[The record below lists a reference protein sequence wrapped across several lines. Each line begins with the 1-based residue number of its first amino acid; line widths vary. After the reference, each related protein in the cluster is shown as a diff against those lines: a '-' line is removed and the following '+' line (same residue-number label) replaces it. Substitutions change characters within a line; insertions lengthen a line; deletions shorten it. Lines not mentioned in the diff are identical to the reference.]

1 MLHACSARSMAHRA
15 LFGAARFAATKP
27 EMSSANPEMK
37 LTNHIG
43 SGVAAR
49 RWREAPIGRQPK
61 PKAKKKGYAQ
71 TSDIFL
77 GGAGLPPP
85 PMPPKLVPIGSSSS
99 EELDMLA
106 NVLALTKGGDARGRR
121 QAVGGSEG
129 TPEPARVA
137 APAEAGAS
145 SASVSAD
152 ADTRQRV
159 APAEALEAYQAF
171 VVSMTE
177 STPEHRRRR
186 RRNMEAALGMEAGR
200 LHPGSSLTED
210 EQQAVGARFLES
222 RLGAAILQR
231 SVARGGEAALSSQ
244 SRPGGNHAVQAELIK
259 QKQKKEE
266 QEGPP
271 AAPVLVKEAEGAV
284 DENGSSTA
292 CHTAAMQGLTTERDV
307 LAAVL
312 AITGKGK
319 DEGKGGRKK
328 EEKKEEKKVKK
339 KEKKASGAPAGQV
352 QTKAS
357 KADKPGATPTE
368 VVSELPTDGEVSPSF
383 TDPVI
388 TCAHGEND
396 SSAPSLGRG
405 DPAQEPA
412 ILAAVLKL
420 TGKEKGK
427 ASAAFAS
434 SSDGDVRPQVVAT
447 AGKAKACVAE
457 DTMLKDAFDGLVK
470 VRGGAKRASERPAG
484 PVVAETTMDVDALNA
499 IITEELEGAGNDALR
514 QQEADRLA
522 EATRVEDVRKRQDE
536 ALLRRLREVGP
547 ALVALRDHLLLW
559 QEQRGDEPEAADASR
574 RGEDLVVE
582 VNATMSMVVAE
593 KDARMGAAAVTP
605 MADVRTA
612 LAERPREHW
621 VSQLHAAY
629 WKEKGLGD
637 AFPMYNRARTQ
648 DFLEASLAEELP
660 LVGALLPK
668 AAGLPAS
675 AVDCGLVLRALA
687 AGGGKGR
694 LHIVDTSHALLFGLP
709 THPLT
714 RVVIPFTT
722 LYELHA
728 LIGRLDTAKERFE
741 TLLKRLACPL
751 SAGQVAL
758 VPPLAELECFTAHC
772 SAVATALNGK
782 LSPSTPDDRI
792 LLTAYKM
799 HALSKQ
805 LHRAQPSA
813 ATPAIVQLLT
823 EDAELSMRA
832 GALGLSSSQPPQ
844 LL

>member
-271 AAPVLVKEAEGAV
+271 AAPVLVK
-284 DENGSSTA
+284 
-292 CHTAAMQGLTTERDV
+292 
-307 LAAVL
+307 
-312 AITGKGK
+312 
-319 DEGKGGRKK
+319 
-328 EEKKEEKKVKK
+328 
-339 KEKKASGAPAGQV
+339 
-352 QTKAS
+352 
-357 KADKPGATPTE
+357 
-368 VVSELPTDGEVSPSF
+368 
-383 TDPVI
+383 
-388 TCAHGEND
+388 
-396 SSAPSLGRG
+396 
-405 DPAQEPA
+405 
-412 ILAAVLKL
+412 
-420 TGKEKGK
+420 K
-427 ASAAFAS
+427 ASAALRRALAR
-434 SSDGDVRPQVVAT
+434 GDVPLAALSAPGVPTAILANALSVAARTARIDDACALARLLAAAAGALARLLAAARP
-447 AGKAKACVAE
+447 G
-457 DTMLKDAFDGLVK
+457 D
-470 VRGGAKRASERPAG
+470 RRAPRPLDMNY
-484 PVVAETTMDVDALNA
+484 TT
-499 IITEELEGAGNDALR
+499 
-514 QQEADRLA
+514 
-522 EATRVEDVRKRQDE
+522 
-536 ALLRRLREVGP
+536 ALLKNVSQRSDRDAVLRLV
-547 ALVALRDHLLLW
+547 
-559 QEQRGDEPEAADASR
+559 
-574 RGEDLVVE
+574 DLVV
-582 VNATMSMVVAE
+582 
-593 KDARMGAAAVTP
+593 
-605 MADVRTA
+605 
-612 LAERPREHW
+612 
-621 VSQLHAAY
+621 
-629 WKEKGLGD
+629 
-637 AFPMYNRARTQ
+637 
-648 DFLEASLAEELP
+648 P
-660 LVGALLPK
+660 LV
-668 AAGLPAS
+668 
-675 AVDCGLVLRALA
+675 D
-687 AGGGKGR
+687 
-694 LHIVDTSHALLFGLP
+694 
-709 THPLT
+709 
-714 RVVIPFTT
+714 
-722 LYELHA
+722 
-728 LIGRLDTAKERFE
+728 
-741 TLLKRLACPL
+741 
-751 SAGQVAL
+751 
-758 VPPLAELECFTAHC
+758 
-772 SAVATALNGK
+772 
-782 LSPSTPDDRI
+782 
-792 LLTAYKM
+792 
-799 HALSKQ
+799 
-805 LHRAQPSA
+805 
-813 ATPAIVQLLT
+813 
-823 EDAELSMRA
+823 
-832 GALGLSSSQPPQ
+832 
-844 LL
+844 